1 MTYLDIIA
9 GMTSIGLP
17 CAYHEWDD
25 APPLPYTLI
34 VHTDNEDLMA
44 DNHNYQDVG
53 NYRLELYTAGKHPP
67 TEKKVEQWLK
77 DHRIPYGKSA
87 VFLSSERMWLIVYEI
102 QLTENPAEELLYF
115 SLPFFPAQ
123 TIWRKPY

>member
-1 MTYLDIIA
+1 MVNLTYLDVIA
-9 GMTSIGLP
+9 GMNSIGIP
-17 CAYHEWDD
+17 CVYHQWKEP
-25 APPLPYTLI
+25 PPLPYAVI
-34 VHTDNEDLMA
+34 VHDDNEDFMA

-87 VFLSSERMWLIVYEI
+87 VFLSSERMWLIAYEI
-102 QLTENPAEELLYF
+102 QL
-115 SLPFFPAQ
+115 
-123 TIWRKPY
+123 IGG

>member
-9 GMTSIGLP
+9 GMASIGLP
-17 CAYHEWDD
+17 CAYHKWDV

-67 TEKKVEQWLK
+67 SEKKVEQWLK

-87 VFLSSERMWLIVYEI
+87 GFLSSERMWLIAYEI
-102 QLTENPAEELLYF
+102 QL
-115 SLPFFPAQ
+115 
-123 TIWRKPY
+123 IGG